1 MTTVTNL
8 SDLVEISKA
17 SFQIK
22 TLDDADAYNDNNYE
36 GTAWL
41 YGDNDYQ
48 EYDAM

>member
-36 GTAWL
+36 TAWL
-41 YGDNDYQ
+41 YRDNDY
-48 EYDAM
+48 